1 MRPTAALLAL
11 VIGCGSAAPS
21 APPAPEP
28 SPAERQRIEVERNRR
43 LSDMLVMLLAK
54 LDAEARMVP
63 ADSMEA
69 ADLRQRKADAL
80 AALAVVRA
88 RLASPRGE

>member
-11 VIGCGSAAPS
+11 VIGCGSAAPTS
-21 APPAPEP
+21 TPAPEP
-28 SPAERQRIEVERNRR
+28 SPAERQRIDAERNRL

-54 LDAEARMVP
+54 IDAESRAVP

-80 AALAVVRA
+80 AALAVIRA
-88 RLASPRGE
+88 RLAQR

>member
-28 SPAERQRIEVERNRR
+28 SPAERQRIEVERNRL
-43 LSDMLVMLLAK
+43 LSDMLVMLLAR

-63 ADSMEA
+63 ADSTEA

-80 AALAVVRA
+80 AALAVIRA
-88 RLASPRGE
+88 RLASPRSE